1 VLGSGMS
8 GVAFEQ
14 ALEQCLSLAMG
25 RLYCGP
31 LKPWPSLHIGIIE
44 RIEKSEVLK
53 HVLYVW
59 HPKRGSKL
67 RRSRSSRSFHVKLQ
81 QPIRIDVMTGCI
93 HHATSLSTM

>member
-53 HVLYVW
+53 RFVRMASEARFQT
-59 HPKRGSKL
+59 RGGIG
-67 RRSRSSRSFHVKLQ
+67 RAGAFRSSSSNQSEL
-81 QPIRIDVMTGCI
+81 M
-93 HHATSLSTM
+93 